1 MMNDVTDNLAN
12 LFNTNLLSTQK
23 PEDGDREEMRGSSC
37 MKRRGTMDK
46 MFDKVE
52 LSDFKILM
60 VLGRGAFGKVF
71 LGELKLNKQLYAIK
85 SIRKDVLIESD

>member
-1 MMNDVTDNLAN
+1 
-12 LFNTNLLSTQK
+12 
-23 PEDGDREEMRGSSC
+23 

-71 LGELKLNKQLYAIK
+71 LGELKLNN
-85 SIRKDVLIESD
+85 

>member
-1 MMNDVTDNLAN
+1 
-12 LFNTNLLSTQK
+12 
-23 PEDGDREEMRGSSC
+23 MRGSSC

-71 LGELKLNKQLYAIK
+71 LGELKLNN
-85 SIRKDVLIESD
+85 